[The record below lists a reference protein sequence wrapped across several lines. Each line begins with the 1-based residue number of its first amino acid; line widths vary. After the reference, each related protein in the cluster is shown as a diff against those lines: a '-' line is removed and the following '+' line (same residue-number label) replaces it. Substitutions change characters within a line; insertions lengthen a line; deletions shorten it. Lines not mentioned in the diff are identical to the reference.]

1 MAITKEYSLK
11 ISTKQAQANVDELN
25 ESLKL
30 QEDLVVEIERDLRR
44 YEKQLA
50 DTSGKELSRRKLLND
65 KIKETKARLAEEKAG
80 LKAVTKDRRR
90 ANEVLKEAEKNQA
103 DYSGVLSIVDKQ
115 TGGVISG
122 IQGMTKSLSGA
133 TKGFNLMRIAII
145 GTGIGAL
152 LIAITSLTAA
162 FTNSEEGQNK
172 FAKLMQ
178 KIGVITGNVTDIL
191 ASFGTAIFKVFTGDF
206 KGAAEAVN
214 EATEAIKNFGE
225 ETKKELKVAEE
236 IADSRA
242 KADKQERKL
251 IVERAKANREIAR
264 LREIAA
270 DKERVPLQQR
280 IDAIKEASRIEQEI
294 TDKEI
299 ENARLRFEAKKKENE
314 LSETTKEDKEELAKL
329 EAELFNLETRRLKK
343 ERALTEQITQ
353 AIREEQKEKKR
364 IADEKKKDDEEAKQ
378 KEIDDAKELADL
390 KKQIRDAE
398 ANTEAENRALEL
410 VKIEEHYQALIQKAI
425 DNGIATDELETS
437 MREAK
442 LAKQQEYDAQ
452 DEAIRQEKID
462 KELAEKKEQADKEK
476 EIEAER
482 RATREKTF
490 DNAVMLA
497 GEESKVGKALLL
509 AKQVLLAKQLIL
521 DAKEQISTAKKAV
534 TNATVNAA
542 ESGTEVAK
550 GAAKAAS
557 AAPPPFNIPF
567 ILSFAATAVGI
578 VSAMKSAV
586 SATKSAASTA
596 GAGGSGTANIEAP
609 SVQASAPPEVSGV
622 SGSGI
627 NQLASA
633 IGEQQQQP
641 VQAYVVSNA
650 VTTAQGL
657 ERNIIDSASLG

>member
-25 ESLKL
+25 ESLRL
-30 QEDLVVEIERDLRR
+30 QEDLVVEIERDLRK

-50 DTSGKELSRRKLLND
+50 ETSGRELSRRKALND

-191 ASFGTAIFKVFTGDF
+191 ANFGTAILKVFTGDF

-364 IADEKKKDDEEAKQ
+364 IADEKKKEDEEAKQ

-425 DNGIATDELETS
+425 DNGIATDELEAS

-462 KELAEKKEQADKEK
+462 KELAEKKELADKE
-476 EIEAER
+476 EQIEAER

-550 GAAKAAS
+550 GASKAAA

-586 SATKSAASTA
+586 SATKSAASSA
-596 GAGGSGTANIEAP
+596 GAGGGGTPSIEAP
-609 SVQASAPPEVSGV
+609 SVQASAPPEVTGV

>member
-25 ESLKL
+25 ESLRL

-191 ASFGTAIFKVFTGDF
+191 ANFGTAILKVFTGDF
-206 KGAAEAVN
+206 KGAAQAVN

-425 DNGIATDELETS
+425 DNGIATDELEAS

-442 LAKQQEYDAQ
+442 LAKQAEYDAQ
-452 DEAIRQEKID
+452 DEAVRQEKID
-462 KELAEKKEQADKEK
+462 KELAEKKELADKEK

-567 ILSFAATAVGI
+567 ILSFAATAIGI

>member
-25 ESLKL
+25 ESLRL
-30 QEDLVVEIERDLRR
+30 QEDLVVEIERDLRK

-50 DTSGKELSRRKLLND
+50 ETSGRELSRRKALND

-191 ASFGTAIFKVFTGDF
+191 ANFGTAILKVFTGDF
-206 KGAAEAVN
+206 KGAAQAVN

-425 DNGIATDELETS
+425 DNGIATDELEAS

-462 KELAEKKEQADKEK
+462 KELAEKKELADKE
-476 EIEAER
+476 EQIEAER

-550 GAAKAAS
+550 GASKAAA

-586 SATKSAASTA
+586 SATKSAASSA
-596 GAGGSGTANIEAP
+596 GAGGGGTPSIEAP
-609 SVQASAPPEVSGV
+609 SVQASAPPEVTGV